1 MIKYRKLGKT
11 DLNVSEI
18 GFGCWGL
25 GSDKS
30 TGYGKINLSEAIK
43 ALDFAFDSGINMF
56 DTAALYGNGFS
67 ESILGKTFKKKDL
80 KFISLPKEAFCHTK
94 HYTCLKIFLKHF

>member
-1 MIKYRKLGKT
+1 MKYRRLGYT

-18 GFGCWGL
+18 GFGCWAL

-30 TGYGKINLSEAIK
+30 TGYGKINLNEAIK

-67 ESILGKTFKKKDL
+67 ESILGKTFKKKKIQNL
-80 KFISLPKEAFCHTK
+80 FRYKRRRFATQNTIYASKFF
-94 HYTCLKIFLKHF
+94 